1 MEEDTAVNA
10 ALLDSDHLAAVKLAH
25 KTKRLPITR
34 HDRAARDD
42 ESRPLHERYT
52 SGFSGIPLA
61 EYFTPYVAECE
72 FMPETVKVAE
82 FLVANRR
89 TFKEYAEAGLNDAQ
103 LVEEFARLCGDEQRL
118 RALFAFTCADR
129 AEWESD
135 RSEPVRWWNIREL
148 YAKALEAFRP
158 KQDRAGT
165 LKAAGYGEDELT
177 ILRDFGEDLFS
188 GLYRLHAIR
197 FGAHLV
203 RLAGG
208 GGAVGPKAAIIRD
221 GTSTMLA
228 VATRDYRGLAASIS
242 GALWQSQV
250 ELWQAHL
257 FSAMNHGLA
266 LDLFTL
272 LPAKSPFRKTCL
284 ESSKTLS
291 AASATSLN
299 PTKPACR
306 ASMAV
311 SR

>member
-1 MEEDTAVNA
+1 M
-10 ALLDSDHLAAVKLAH
+10 
-25 KTKRLPITR
+25 
-34 HDRAARDD
+34 
-42 ESRPLHERYT
+42 
-52 SGFSGIPLA
+52 
-61 EYFTPYVAECE
+61 
-72 FMPETVKVAE
+72 
-82 FLVANRR
+82 
-89 TFKEYAEAGLNDAQ
+89 
-103 LVEEFARLCGDEQRL
+103 
-118 RALFAFTCADR
+118 
-129 AEWESD
+129 
-135 RSEPVRWWNIREL
+135 RWWNIREL
-148 YAKALEAFRP
+148 YAKALETFRP

-177 ILRDFGEDLFS
+177 ILGDFGEDFFS

-266 LDLFTL
+266 LDFFHLTPGKKPLPKDLSGIVEEAIRGQRHIAESDEAGLPRIDGRFTL
-272 LPAKSPFRKTCL
+272 TESRPGQHCLRFETSREAGGLVYALTYKVFRYL
-284 ESSKTLS
+284 EGNIHGLTAHTARGNAYISIYYSL
-291 AASATSLN
+291 AAGKALDE
-299 PTKPACR
+299 AR
-306 ASMAV
+306 AIVETRFENSGG
-311 SR
+311 